1 MNLTEEQK
9 DKIGIVLVLALFW
22 LVMSYFVVT
31 QPDYC
36 QTKKVQQIERKHEQP
51 KVLDAYG
58 EYFTKKWAR

>member
-9 DKIGIVLVLALFW
+9 DKIGIVLVLSLFW

-36 QTKKVQQIERKHEQP
+36 QTNKVQQIEHKYEQP
-51 KVLDAYG
+51 KVLEQYG